1 MNLIFINFHSKVQ
14 CLKIV
19 LSKGLGIGIIL
30 GSMMGEY
37 VQLHFKKK
45 KSSLFFIKWVDIL
58 FKIVRLIRNSVQYQ
72 CHVKSCGQVFQ
83 SGKAKLLFLFEDIS
97 QHPSRSLHLK

>member
-30 GSMMGEY
+30 GSMMGKY

-45 KSSLFFIKWVDIL
+45 SSLFSIKWVDIL
-58 FKIVRLIRNSVQYQ
+58 FY
-72 CHVKSCGQVFQ
+72 F
-83 SGKAKLLFLFEDIS
+83 KL
-97 QHPSRSLHLK
+97 